1 MLRRS
6 RERGHPRNLLCRFG
20 GDEFV
25 IVMPGTGLRGG
36 LEIAERIRA
45 AIASDGFAV
54 ETGGQPIA
62 VTVSGGLAESAGGAS
77 AALLRRA
84 DRALYRS
91 KQAGRN
97 RVSVDHARD

>member
-1 MLRRS
+1 MPQLQLSCCNRLFQLRDLKFMLARLSCPAPVFAGDLRS
-6 RERGHPRNLLCRFG
+6 RN
-20 GDEFV
+20 
-25 IVMPGTGLRGG
+25 
-36 LEIAERIRA
+36 A

-62 VTVSGGLAESAGGAS
+62 VTVSTGLAESAGDSS
-77 AALLRRA
+77 AALLSRA

-91 KQAGRN
+91 KQDGRN

>member
-1 MLRRS
+1 LAATNS
-6 RERGHPRNLLCRFG
+6 SLSCPAPVF
-20 GDEFV
+20 
-25 IVMPGTGLRGG
+25 
-36 LEIAERIRA
+36 

-62 VTVSGGLAESAGGAS
+62 VTVSAGVAECAGDSS

-91 KQAGRN
+91 KHDGRN